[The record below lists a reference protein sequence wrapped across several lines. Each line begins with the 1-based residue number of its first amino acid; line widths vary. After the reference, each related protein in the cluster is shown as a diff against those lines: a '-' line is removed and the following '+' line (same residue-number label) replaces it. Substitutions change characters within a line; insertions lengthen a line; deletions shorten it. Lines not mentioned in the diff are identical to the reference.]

1 LLSQFIQLACAWEAT
16 ARKAGNVHPSASFAD
31 LTYTDFL
38 VSARAV
44 APVLA
49 QAPEQSLGDNIFSAV
64 RATRRVVSSNTNLGI
79 ILLLAP
85 LAKAEIPRRDIHRVL
100 TETTVSDARLVYDAI
115 RLAQPGGMG
124 KVPEQDISAAPTKK
138 LREVMALA
146 SDRDMIARQY
156 VDDFHEV
163 LEEGVFDLTDGFMRF
178 GNVEAAI
185 IACQLGWLANHPD
198 SLIVRKRGLP
208 EAEEVM
214 RRAKSINEL
223 GLDSPEGRSAYAE
236 LDRWLRAEGN
246 ARNPGTTADLVT
258 ACLFVALQEHRMEV
272 TSPFPWDELTL

>member
-1 LLSQFIQLACAWEAT
+1 MLSQFIQLACAWEAT